1 MIKVKETKK
10 LGVLTR
16 AGASFIMVVTILGLI
31 GICFVAIAEGIEP
44 TFFMLSIAFQLAVL
58 YITGFITVK
67 GVPPKFLEWTR

>member
-31 GICFVAIAEGIEP
+31 GICFVAIAEGIES